1 MIQSVLGVNDLQK
14 ELKFAASL
22 VKMLVIVI
30 EDSVFRCNNEVF
42 GPAVKENNTFDLF
55 NSSSVQ

>member
-1 MIQSVLGVNDLQK
+1 MIQSANGLQK

-30 EDSVFRCNNEVF
+30 EDSVLRCNNEVF
-42 GPAVKENNTFDLF
+42 GPAAKENNTFDLF